1 MQSKKGYVSFFLF
14 ILISIAILSISS
26 QNVQPQ
32 SISGAYIF
40 KSTHSDHVL
49 LKRIFKP
56 VIQDALS
63 QVANTLRLLE
73 TADQLSISLGP
84 FNKIVSN
91 ITQETQNDIVRVQ
104 VLHNLD
110 SAMSSHSASSEFI
123 SSYFCDS
130 SSYLSINEDHILY
143 NSNCPLH
150 WLSCWNTIEV
160 HNPLISQFNVK
171 LADGMYLRTVHK
183 KTNTTIQSK
192 IQPFEVSINLG
203 IQ

>member
-1 MQSKKGYVSFFLF
+1 MAL
-14 ILISIAILSISS
+14 LSISS

-56 VIQDALS
+56 ATQNALS
-63 QVANTLRLLE
+63 QATNTLRLLE
-73 TADQLSISLGP
+73 TVDQLSIFLGP

-91 ITQETQNDIVRVQ
+91 ITQETQNDIVRIH

-110 SAMSSHSASSEFI
+110 MLLSSHSDSCEFY

-143 NSNCPLH
+143 GSDYPAH
-150 WLSCWNTIEV
+150 WLSCWDTIEV
-160 HNPLISQFNVK
+160 HNPFVSQFNVK
-171 LADGMYLRTVHK
+171 LADGMHLRTVHK
-183 KTNTTIQSK
+183 KTNTTMQSK
-192 IQPFEVSINLG
+192 IQPFDLSLNLG